1 MTTMALPAAEADS
14 EILDQK
20 TQEGVPHTLPL
31 EEALPRPIDESQ
43 LSTIQLFSF
52 TFAQLVL
59 WAAHVGV

>member
-1 MTTMALPAAEADS
+1 MALPAAEGDS
-14 EILDQK
+14 EILNQK
-20 TQEGVPHTLPL
+20 TQEDGPHALPWG
-31 EEALPRPIDESQ
+31 EALSGTIDESP